1 MMKAFRFLTLLI
13 VVCACHSSIDR
24 EMGAV
29 EQLINDSPDSAL
41 VALQRLSSSSLKTRK
56 QKARYALLLSQALDK
71 NYIDIADDSLITVA
85 TEYYRAKDVSSNR
98 MKANYYSGIVHK
110 NALNY
115 PRAILDLEL
124 AEKDAQALGDFFY
137 LGLIHRNQASCFSS
151 VLNNTY
157 AIEYHKKAVDA
168 FRSAHKDL
176 YLLYALQSLAIDYI
190 NSNSFEPAKDVL
202 EEISHYESS
211 DRFKTECLFLEANI
225 AAEEG
230 RAKDAINLYQA
241 LPTNSFSIIDYEYYA
256 IALASDGQLA
266 EADSCL
272 LLVEKRTQDPS
283 SIAGMKRIKSSV
295 LMKSGL
301 YKEAYQCLEESNTLQ
316 DSIYRATLQQSLG
329 AIQRDFYKNELC
341 LEEQRRELARQRTV
355 FTSSLAG
362 IIILCLIVFF
372 AIRERKKKQRI
383 EELMASLDEH
393 EDELLHIR
401 EDNEKV
407 IGNLVKEKLWRVN
420 QLARDYN
427 NPDEKE
433 SKKKILNQ
441 FEIILSDL
449 RNNAQNIK
457 MIEKML
463 DDYCDGLM
471 MKFKK
476 EVPSVKGDKL
486 KIATFFFAGVDYQT
500 IHLLCPTHSSS
511 SLKTLR
517 SRLRTEIKASGAA
530 HMDLFLKKLEMKK
543 GRSTDQHMN

>member
-1 MMKAFRFLTLLI
+1 MKAFRFLTLLI
-13 VVCACHSSIDR
+13 VASACHSSIDK
-24 EMGAV
+24 EMDAV
-29 EQLINDSPDSAL
+29 ERLMNDSPDSAL
-41 VALQRLSSSSLKTRK
+41 VSLQRISSSSLRTGE
-56 QKARYALLLSQALDK
+56 QEARYALLLSQALDK

-98 MKANYYSGIVHK
+98 MRANYYSGIVHK

-124 AEKDAQALGDFFY
+124 AEKDAEELGDFFY

-157 AIEYHKKAVDA
+157 AIEYHKKAVEA
-168 FRSAHKDL
+168 FRSAQKDL

-190 NSNSFEPAKDVL
+190 NSNSFEQAKDVL

-230 RAKDAINLYQA
+230 RDTDAIDLYQS
-241 LPTNSFSIIDYEYYA
+241 LPSDSFSIIDYEYYA

-266 EADSCL
+266 AADSCL
-272 LLVEKRTQDPS
+272 HLVETRTQDPA
-283 SIAGMKRIKSSV
+283 SIAGMKRIRSSV
-295 LMKSGL
+295 LMKSGN
-301 YKEAYQCLEESNTLQ
+301 YKEAYQCLEESNTIQ
-316 DSIYRATLQQSLG
+316 DSVYRATLQQSLG
-329 AIQRDFYKNELC
+329 AIQRDFYKNEL
-341 LEEQRRELARQRTV
+341 LAEEQRRELARQRTL
-355 FTSSLAG
+355 FISSLVG
-362 IIILCLIVFF
+362 IIILCLIITF
-372 AIRERKKKQRI
+372 AIRERRKKQRI
-383 EELMASLDEH
+383 EGLMASLDEH
-393 EDELLHIR
+393 EDELQHIR

-427 NPDEKE
+427 NPDERE
-433 SKKKILNQ
+433 SKKTILNQ
-441 FEIILSDL
+441 FEVILSDL
-449 RNNAQNIK
+449 RNNAQNIE
-457 MIEKML
+457 MIEKTL
-463 DDYCDGLM
+463 DDYCDGIM

-486 KIATFFFAGVDYQT
+486 KIATLFFAGVDYQT

-517 SRLRTEIKASGAA
+517 SRLRSEIKASGAA
-530 HMDLFLKKLEMKK
+530 HTDLFLKKLEMKK
-543 GRSTDQHMN
+543 GRSTNQHMN